1 MAEFQFSGRGQ
12 QTVGSIV
19 TQCDSD
25 SISCRI
31 VAGGVGVVKI
41 SGVLRDAGAV
51 RFGSWTGV

>member
-1 MAEFQFSGRGQ
+1 
-12 QTVGSIV
+12 VGSIV

>member
-1 MAEFQFSGRGQ
+1 
-12 QTVGSIV
+12 V

-25 SISCRI
+25 SVGCRV

-41 SGVLRDAGAV
+41 GEVLRDAGAV